1 MLLSSPIIPLSV
13 LSLVAFAIAVPSRT
27 RSGSY
32 SCSEFSVPL
41 TVSAST
47 VKLNLTAPQ
56 NQIELTGLVADLSH
70 LNATI
75 GDKVTVGRA
84 TVNATYDIWSQ
95 LCVPDDFTPD
105 GILEFTIHGLGFD
118 HSYWNFKNGSQYN
131 YAEAALAEGHAIFL
145 YDRLSTGKS
154 SKPDGIQE
162 VQIGTETA
170 IATGLVDY
178 LRTSLSFGKIVGLGH
193 SYGSVQMLSLAAE
206 HGNLFDASVL
216 TGFSAF
222 VGGLPTT
229 FASFDP
235 KIASEVD
242 PEKYG
247 SLESSYTITE
257 DATNEQLVFFAY
269 PGFDPKILEE
279 TLKIKST
286 ITVGQALT
294 ITNGFNQLA
303 QNYTNPVVV
312 VTGEKD
318 IGFCGGDCNA
328 PGVDGAPNVLAT
340 VSGLFPAASNSS
352 VHIIENTGHGLN
364 MHLTAPETYRFIQQ
378 WIKEVL

>member
-1 MLLSSPIIPLSV
+1 MLLSSSVIPLSV
-13 LSLVAFAIAVPSRT
+13 LSLVAFATAVPSRT
-27 RSGSY
+27 RSGAY
-32 SCSEFSVPL
+32 SCSEFSVPI

-56 NQIELTGLVADLSH
+56 SQIELTGLVADISH

-75 GDKVTVGRA
+75 GNEVTVGPA

-95 LCVPDDFTPD
+95 LCVPDDFAPD
-105 GILEFTIHGLGFD
+105 GILEFAIHGAGFD

-131 YAEAALAEGHAIFL
+131 YAEAALETGHAIFL

-162 VQIGTETA
+162 AQLGTETA

-178 LRTSLSFGKIVGLGH
+178 LRTRLSFGKIVGLGH
-193 SYGSVQMLSLAAE
+193 SYGSIQMLSLAAE
-206 HGNLFDASVL
+206 HGNLFDATVL

-222 VGGLPTT
+222 TGGLPTT
-229 FASFDP
+229 FASFDL

-269 PGFDPKILEE
+269 PGFDPEIFEE
-279 TLKIKST
+279 TIKIKST
-286 ITVGQALT
+286 ITIGQVLT
-294 ITNGFNQLA
+294 MPNGFQLA
-303 QNYTNPVVV
+303 QNYTNPVAV
-312 VTGEKD
+312 VTGEND
-318 IGFCGGDCNA
+318 IGACGGDCNT
-328 PGVDGAPNVLAT
+328 PVGGAPNVLAT
-340 VSGLFPAASNSS
+340 ASGLFPAASNFS
-352 VHIIENTGHGLN
+352 VHIPENTGHGLN